1 MSTAGRTAR
10 VGAGCQTADMPSY
23 RLLAEVTAV
32 KGETRPTDVL
42 VIAREVVE
50 RTHLVEKVSL
60 DLVRGTPVVT
70 VRLVVPESND
80 DAEDHEAFDLAQR
93 YLVAMSE
100 FVDVRRVEVRRR
112 IKGRFEPITRP
123 PR

>member
-1 MSTAGRTAR
+1 
-10 VGAGCQTADMPSY
+10 MPSY

-80 DAEDHEAFDLAQR
+80 DVEDHEAFDLAQR
-93 YLVAMSE
+93 YLVSMSE
-100 FVDVRRVEVRRR
+100 FVDIRRVEVRRR
-112 IKGRFEPITRP
+112 IRGRFEPITRP